1 MDILQL
7 ILAFFC
13 GVLFTLGVYFLSR
26 VLFVIKLI
34 NKYFYF
40 SLCTLAGALFVFF
53 RLALT
58 FEGSM
63 EGMLFFQLGANL
75 SITLAVIFWFFCM
88 LALFEIQKSAGIM
101 RAVRWAG
108 YLCLALGLL
117 SFGLELSQASFAT
130 KKMGAVAFVFS
141 QKNPLWFYG
150 FQSGFFA
157 FCVFYVLFSVVKS
170 VRSLR
175 KKSYGVFLVLPLIAA
190 GINDYL
196 LIFGQG
202 NGWTLTEHII
212 IVFIILLCYDFISED
227 YRNNLRLK
235 AMKVVLEKEVQQ
247 RTEQLNKINMEL
259 WKRNVQ
265 MWHDFE
271 MARRIQRSMLPQNE
285 NFPHQGRVSIKGKY
299 QSMAQLG
306 GDLYDVIPVGE
317 DKLGILMA
325 DVSGHGVS
333 SALITSM
340 VKVAFG
346 ANARAGFLP
355 STVCQR
361 VNEEMVHSIGDLGH
375 YVTAMYAL
383 FNPQSGEFKYTNA
396 GHHPALWYQAKTKA
410 IKKLK
415 TSGIFIGMFPGVE
428 YEYEK
433 ITLGTGDRIL
443 FYTDGVIEVRNEQ
456 KEFYGIDRLIA
467 FLGRNGFL
475 GADDFLEDLVQE
487 VEDFSGHGDIN
498 DDRALLLL
506 DYQELQEGEA
516 SGDVAP

>member
-1 MDILQL
+1 MVVLQL

-13 GVLFTLGVYFLSR
+13 GVLFTLGIFFLSR

-58 FEGSM
+58 FGGSL
-63 EGMLFFQLGANL
+63 EELLVYQLGANL

-88 LALFEIQKSAGIM
+88 LDIFVIKKPLIIM
-101 RAVRWAG
+101 RVVRWAG
-108 YLCLALGLL
+108 YLCLVLGGI
-117 SFGLELSQASFAT
+117 SFGLDLSHSSLAM
-130 KKMGAVAFVFS
+130 KKMGAVSFIYS
-141 QKNPLWFYG
+141 LDNPLWFYG
-150 FQSGFFA
+150 FQSVFFA
-157 FCVFYVLFSVVKS
+157 FCIIYVLVVALLS
-170 VRSLR
+170 ARSFR
-175 KKSYGVFLVLPLIAA
+175 KKGYAVFLVVPLIAA

-202 NGWTLTEHII
+202 GGWTLTEHII
-212 IVFIILLCYDFISED
+212 ILFIILLCSDFISED
-227 YRNNLRLK
+227 YRNNLRLR

-247 RTEQLNKINMEL
+247 RTDQLNKINKEL

-271 MARRIQRSMLPQNE
+271 MARRIQRSMLPKDE

-317 DKLGILMA
+317 EKLGILMA

-361 VNEEMVHSIGDLGH
+361 VNDEMVHSIGDLGH

-383 FNPQSGEFKYTNA
+383 FNPQSGEFKFTNA

-433 ITLGTGDRIL
+433 IILGAGDRIL
-443 FYTDGVIEVRNEQ
+443 FFTDGVIEVRNEQ
-456 KEFYGIDRLIA
+456 KEFYGIHRLVA
-467 FLGRNGFL
+467 FLDRNGFL
-475 GADDFLEDLVQE
+475 GAEDFLEDLVQE

-506 DYQELQEGEA
+506 DYQGPQEEA
-516 SGDVAP
+516 